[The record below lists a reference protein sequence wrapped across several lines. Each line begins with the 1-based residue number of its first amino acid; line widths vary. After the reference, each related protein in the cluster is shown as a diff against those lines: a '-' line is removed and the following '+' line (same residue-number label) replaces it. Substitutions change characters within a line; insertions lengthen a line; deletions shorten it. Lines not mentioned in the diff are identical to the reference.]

1 MQKYSWE
8 QTEPIFN
15 QLAKKIK
22 ASGFVPDYII
32 GIASGGL
39 IPLYFL
45 AKRLDDI
52 NNILTVTADSYE
64 CPKPQLDR
72 KKNLRILYLPE
83 IDLSGK
89 KLLLV
94 DDIAESGDTLKFML
108 QAIIDKYRPQIV
120 KTATLGINTEKCTF
134 RPDFWII
141 EEKGDWVVFPWE
153 DDDNW
158 PEYK

>member
-108 QAIIDKYRPQIV
+108 QAIIDKY
-120 KTATLGINTEKCTF
+120 TF